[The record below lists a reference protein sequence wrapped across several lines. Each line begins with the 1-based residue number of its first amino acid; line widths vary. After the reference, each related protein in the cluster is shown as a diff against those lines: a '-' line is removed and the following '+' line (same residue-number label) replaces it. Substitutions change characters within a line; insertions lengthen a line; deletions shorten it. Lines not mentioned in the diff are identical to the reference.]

1 VVLDAIAAAGALIWL
16 YLLLARGNFWR
27 VREPD
32 LSLCETTPPRARVAV
47 IVPARN
53 EADVIARTVA
63 SLVRQ
68 NYSGPLHIFLID
80 DDSQDGTAD
89 SAAKAAEK
97 TGRREL
103 LSVFRAPLLPS
114 GWTGKL
120 WAISE
125 GIRQAER
132 FHPDYLFFSDADI
145 VHAPDNLSKL
155 VARAQ
160 SGHYNLVS
168 LMVMLQC
175 RSVAEKLLIPAFVFF
190 FFKLYPPRW
199 IESPSHSTAGAA
211 GGCVLVRTPA
221 LVRSGGIAAI
231 RAELIDD
238 CALAK
243 AVKSTGGRVWLGVT
257 SATHS
262 IRGYGAFGE
271 IWRMISRTAF
281 RLLGHSNWLLLGT
294 LIAMFV
300 TYLAPPLLLF
310 TFKPL
315 PVALGLFA
323 WSLMTV
329 AYTPTLR
336 FYGLSIFWAPLLP
349 LVALFYLGAT
359 IHSAVNYWKGVG
371 GIWKGRVQDGKGE
384 ERGAAVIN
392 DA

>member
-1 VVLDAIAAAGALIWL
+1 VGVVLDTIAAAGTLIWL

-32 LSLCETTPPRARVAV
+32 LSPCETTPSRARVAV

-53 EADVIARTVA
+53 EADVVARTVT
-63 SLVRQ
+63 SLVCQ

-80 DDSQDGTAD
+80 DDSQDCTAD
-89 SAAKAAEK
+89 SAARAAEK

-103 LSVFRAPLLPS
+103 LSVFRAPPLPS

-145 VHAPDNLSKL
+145 VHSPDNLSAL
-155 VARAQ
+155 VARAE
-160 SGHYNLVS
+160 SGRYDLVS

-199 IESPSHSTAGAA
+199 IESPSHAAAGAA
-211 GGCVLVRTPA
+211 GGCILVRAPA
-221 LVRSGGIAAI
+221 LARIGGIAAI

-243 AVKSTGGRVWLGVT
+243 AVKSTGGRVWLGIT
-257 SATHS
+257 SATRS
-262 IRGYGAFGE
+262 IRGYGTFSE
-271 IWRMISRTAF
+271 IGRMISRTAF
-281 RLLGHSNWLLLGT
+281 RQLGHSNWLLLGT

-300 TYLAPPLLLF
+300 TYLTPPLLLF
-310 TFKPL
+310 TFKLL

-359 IHSAVNYWKGVG
+359 IHSAVNYWKGAG
-371 GIWKGRVQDGKGE
+371 GIWKGRVQDSKGE
-384 ERGAAVIN
+384 GSEAQWA
-392 DA
+392 